1 MIGGFVGSGV
11 VYAVSLEGVSDALYL
26 SVSDP
31 LCSISRP
38 LDALK
43 LLTFFLSPTLGLRS
57 PAALG
62 AVLAVCAGEV
72 CQCVWWWWQ
81 GARELLLR
89 HRGIPGLAPKA
100 AAMISGL

>member
-1 MIGGFVGSGV
+1 VIVGFVGSGV

-31 LCSISRP
+31 LCSTSRP

-57 PAALG
+57 PAAIG

-72 CQCVWWWWQ
+72 CVVVVARCARVAFAPSSHTGP
-81 GARELLLR
+81 GA
-89 HRGIPGLAPKA
+89 K
-100 AAMISGL
+100 SGCDDLWPLI